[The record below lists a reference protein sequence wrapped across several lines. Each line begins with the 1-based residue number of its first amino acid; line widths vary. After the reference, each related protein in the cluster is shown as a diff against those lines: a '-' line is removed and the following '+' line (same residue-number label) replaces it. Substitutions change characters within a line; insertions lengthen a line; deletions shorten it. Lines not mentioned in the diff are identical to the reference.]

1 MIKILITG
9 GSGFIGTNL
18 IEYFLFNQNI
28 ELLSID
34 IEKPKISA
42 HNRIWKPINI
52 CDKESVVSIFRAF
65 QPEIVI
71 HLAARTD
78 LRGVT
83 LQDYDANMSGVSNVL
98 AAINEVYSVQF
109 LHLLC
114 MFANR
119 GICPKTLKIMRLI
132 LFMERVK
139 WKPKKELKRPILQLT
154 PGVSFGLQAFGGL
167 GLASLMINSFI
178 LF

>member
-1 MIKILITG
+1 M
-9 GSGFIGTNL
+9 
-18 IEYFLFNQNI
+18 
-28 ELLSID
+28 
-34 IEKPKISA
+34 
-42 HNRIWKPINI
+42 
-52 CDKESVVSIFRAF
+52 
-65 QPEIVI
+65 I

-98 AAINEVYSVQF
+98 AAINEAGSVQRAI
-109 LHLLC
+109 
-114 MFANR
+114 FASSMYVCEP
-119 GICPKTLKIMRLI
+119 GYMPKDFEDYAPHTLYGESKV
-132 LFMERVK
+132 ETE
-139 WKPKKELKRPILQLT
+139 KELKRPILQLT

>member
-83 LQDYDANMSGVSNVL
+83 LQDYDANMSLN
-98 AAINEVYSVQF
+98 
-109 LHLLC
+109 LLC